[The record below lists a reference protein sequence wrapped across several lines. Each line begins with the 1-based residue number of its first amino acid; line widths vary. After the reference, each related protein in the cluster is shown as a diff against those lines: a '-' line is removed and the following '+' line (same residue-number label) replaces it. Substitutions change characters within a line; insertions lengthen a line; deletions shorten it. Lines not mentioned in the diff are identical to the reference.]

1 MDNQLILKIAYYWR
15 QSREAERQVQ
25 NKRRVRFANAE
36 QDDSKDISNVP
47 ERTFHPFPRLPI
59 ELRFQIW
66 EMHLPEARVLEFAPL
81 EPKRDFSLLC
91 YSLNPPLVSHFE
103 MKPLGVLPYV
113 SRDSRQ
119 LFLGKY
125 RLCFGSMLEKPIY
138 FNPKVDIVMFSN
150 EYALELF
157 SEAVNH
163 LPSAETREDVAP
175 VRKAAIRWTCLKDT
189 HRGVPVPENIALDP
203 KVKGSEYRW
212 KLRILSE
219 RLDTLQQFAF
229 CYLDR
234 RIGDASRANMIRFVE
249 SMEAEMS
256 ERFTIARKNR
266 NPSIAQSIL
275 GELEQKHVDQG
286 TQTTLE
292 KVLMSSGL

>member
-1 MDNQLILKIAYYWR
+1 
-15 QSREAERQVQ
+15 
-25 NKRRVRFANAE
+25 
-36 QDDSKDISNVP
+36 
-47 ERTFHPFPRLPI
+47 
-59 ELRFQIW
+59 
-66 EMHLPEARVLEFAPL
+66 MHLPEARVLEFAPL

-91 YSLNPPLVSHFE
+91 YSLNSPLVSHFE

-266 NPSIAQSIL
+266 NPSIAQSAGNCPSIIMLHCPTIRTSDIPDTDNWKMNTMDL
-275 GELEQKHVDQG
+275 GSRAWECSRFLENWSRSMLIREPRQP
-286 TQTTLE
+286 LRRF
-292 KVLMSSGL
+292 